1 MIYFTKLHGAGND
14 FIIIDN
20 RKDVIID
27 KLDIVV
33 KACDRH
39 FGVGADGCMFVE
51 LSNLSDIKMDFYNCD
66 GSKATMCGNAIRCFS
81 KFVYDASIVKEDSFS
96 VETGD
101 GIKHVSIIKSDKTEA
116 IVSVDMGEWLFRSP
130 TISHDSNETILKE
143 MQINGEKIEI
153 SCVHMGVPHGVVFV
167 SEIDEDK
174 TIQYGP
180 QIEHDSIFPQGINV
194 NFAKVVNPS
203 KMCVDT
209 WERGAGK
216 TLACGTGICS
226 SVIIANRLGKVDKE
240 VAVDAAGGQLKI
252 NLTNEH
258 KVIMEGKAVTIC
270 EGKLNL

>member
-1 MIYFTKLHGAGND
+1 MINFTKLHGAGND

-20 RKDVIID
+20 RKDVIIN
-27 KLDIVV
+27 KSQIAV

-39 FGVGADGCMFVE
+39 FGIGADGFMFVE
-51 LSNLSDIKMDFYNCD
+51 LSHSGDIKMDFYNSD
-66 GSKATMCGNAIRCFS
+66 GSKATMCGNGIRCFA
-81 KFVYDASIVKEDSFS
+81 KFVHDEEIIKKDSFN

-101 GIKHVSIIKSDKTEA
+101 GIKHTSIIRSDKTESV
-116 IVSVDMGEWLFRSP
+116 VSVDMGEWLFKSP
-130 TISHDSNETILKE
+130 TISHDSDEAILKE
-143 MQINGEKIEI
+143 MLIEDEKIEI
-153 SCVHMGVPHGVVFV
+153 SCVHMGVPHGIVFV

-180 QIEHDSIFPQGINV
+180 QIEHDSMFPQGINV
-194 NFAKVVNPS
+194 NFTKVINPS

-216 TLACGTGICS
+216 TLACGTGVCS

-240 VAVDAAGGQLKI
+240 VIVNVAGGQLKI
-252 NLTNEH
+252 NLTNEQ

-270 EGKLNL
+270 EGRLYL